1 MDGLVGIALLVGL
14 AVLAMPVLLVV
25 ALLSLSRLKARL
37 AALEATVRELRLAV
51 QDLELSA
58 SFRTLGRAQW
68 ASFAFEQ
75 EGGHLDDDLV
85 HLLLVELGE
94 LPGALGQDLVGIVV
108 GVERIR

>member
-51 QDLELSA
+51 RPAPAAAPLPSTPAGAAEP
-58 SFRTLGRAQW
+58 RAFQ
-68 ASFAFEQ
+68 
-75 EGGHLDDDLV
+75 
-85 HLLLVELGE
+85 GE
-94 LPGALGQDLVGIVV
+94 A
-108 GVERIR
+108 E

>member
-51 QDLELSA
+51 RPA
-58 SFRTLGRAQW
+58 PAAAPRGWR
-68 ASFAFEQ
+68 
-75 EGGHLDDDLV
+75 
-85 HLLLVELGE
+85 
-94 LPGALGQDLVGIVV
+94 
-108 GVERIR
+108 